1 MSTSGGRPSLRL
13 FVVGL
18 LLSTCVACSGG
29 PSEPSTEGSEQAQ
42 ALVGPAGDASYL
54 TAREV
59 WMSMADEPL
68 YHMRRAD
75 RLVDD
80 GDDAAAVRELE
91 KSASLFRWGRLYAS
105 GAKQTTDFVTTAQ
118 RLEALAR
125 STREGAK
132 PEPGVLDAIVADG
145 CDVLAQEQLGLALD
159 QWKAGEHVR
168 VALLMRSVA
177 DELSTGVALSD
188 ERATGSIDGALSSAR
203 EVANR
208 LETPDPPTEADVRGA
223 LEGLEGAATRL
234 ARIRSSRSRSGDA
247 TPW

>member
-1 MSTSGGRPSLRL
+1 MSTSRRSPSVRL
-13 FVVGL
+13 VAAGL
-18 LLSTCVACSGG
+18 LLSACVACSGG
-29 PSEPSTEGSEQAQ
+29 PREPPVDRSDQS
-42 ALVGPAGDASYL
+42 LVGPAGDASYL

-75 RLVDD
+75 QLVDD
-80 GDDAAAVRELE
+80 GNDGAAVRELE

-105 GAKQTTDFVTTAQ
+105 GTEQTTDFVTTAQ
-118 RLEALAR
+118 RLEAVGR
-125 STREGAK
+125 SIREGVN

-145 CDVLAQEQLGLALD
+145 CEVLAQEQVGLALD

-168 VALLMRSVA
+168 VALLLRSVV
-177 DELSTGVALSD
+177 DELSAGVALSD

-203 EVANR
+203 EVAGR
-208 LETPDPPTEADVRGA
+208 LETPDPPTEAEVRES
-223 LEGLEGAATRL
+223 LKGLEGAAARL

-247 TPW
+247 TLW